1 MNWLLWASLP
11 LLVLSVWMYTTQL
24 SKSLPNLR
32 NKKICLLIAHPDD
45 EAMFLAPTVQA
56 LAKPELGN
64 HIKILCLSSGD
75 ADGLGETRKKELVK
89 SGMILGLR
97 SEEDVL
103 VIEDTNF
110 PDSMSVTWDARLI
123 SNLLTKAF
131 APRMAS
137 MPANSAPEATIDVL
151 ITFDAGGI
159 SGHPNHRSLYHGAR
173 AFLKALMHRHAGWE
187 CPVKLYTL
195 SSINIF
201 RKYVSVL
208 DAPATVGSILVRKKQ
223 VGAFPSPLLFASGPS
238 DVASAQAAMTK
249 AHVSQMRWFRWGWI
263 TIGRYMVLND
273 LRREKEP

>member
-1 MNWLLWASLP
+1 M
-11 LLVLSVWMYTTQL
+11 T
-24 SKSLPNLR
+24 
-32 NKKICLLIAHPDD
+32 
-45 EAMFLAPTVQA
+45 
-56 LAKPELGN
+56 
-64 HIKILCLSSGD
+64 
-75 ADGLGETRKKELVK
+75 
-89 SGMILGLR
+89 
-97 SEEDVL
+97 
-103 VIEDTNF
+103 
-110 PDSMSVTWDARLI
+110 VTWDARLI

>member
-45 EAMFLAPTVQA
+45 EAIFFAPTVQA

-89 SGMILGLR
+89 SGMVLGLR

-110 PDSMSVTWDARLI
+110 PDSMTVTWDARLI